1 MHSFTE
7 WTNAL
12 NPTRFATRLN
22 SFASGAHLAW
32 PGQSGKPSVLQMAER
47 AAKVDGLTDLDL
59 NYPDHV
65 NEDPAELARKLGDLG
80 LAINGFAMR
89 YYTNPDFKLGAFTHP
104 DEKVRREAI
113 DLTKKGIDAARAAG
127 SNLMTIWLG
136 QDGFDYAFQADYDRM
151 WQHEIDG
158 IREVCDHDPDCLI
171 SIEYKPNEPRA
182 YSLMPDAATTLLA
195 IKDVG
200 ARNLGVTLDFA
211 HVLYADEQPAFAA
224 ALIARHSQVLGL
236 HLNDGYAKRDDG
248 LMVGAV
254 HTVQTI
260 ELLRQ
265 VRRDGYKGAIYF
277 DTFPDLTGLDPV
289 HECEVNIKTVK
300 RMLGIVDRLEQDNRL
315 SGALDRQ
322 DAVSSQSILQELMLG
337 SDT

>member
-1 MHSFTE
+1 MHDFTDG
-7 WTNAL
+7 TNAL

-32 PGQSGKPSVLQMAER
+32 PGLSGKPSMLQMAER
-47 AAKVDGLTDLDL
+47 AAKVDGLTDVDL

-65 NEDPAELARKLGDLG
+65 NEDPADLARKLGNMG

-104 DEKVRREAI
+104 DAKVRREAI

-136 QDGFDYAFQADYDRM
+136 QDGFDYAFQIDYDRM

-158 IREVCDHDPDCLI
+158 IREVCEHDPDCLI

-195 IKDVG
+195 IKEIG
-200 ARNLGVTLDFA
+200 AANLGVTLDFA

-254 HTVQTI
+254 HTIQTI

-300 RMLGIVDRLEQDNRL
+300 RMLRVVDRLEQDNRL

-322 DAVSSQSILQELMLG
+322 DAVSSQAILQELMLG
-337 SDT
+337 ADA

>member
-1 MHSFTE
+1 M
-7 WTNAL
+7 

-32 PGQSGKPSVLQMAER
+32 PGQSGKPSVMQMAER
-47 AAKVDGLTDLDL
+47 AASVNGLTDLDL

-65 NEDPAELARKLGDLG
+65 SEDPAQLARRLGDLG
-80 LAINGFAMR
+80 LSINGFAMR

-158 IREVCDHDPDCLI
+158 IREVCAHDPDCLI

-200 ARNLGVTLDFA
+200 ASNLGVTLDFA

-289 HECEVNIKTVK
+289 HECEVNINTVE
-300 RMLGIVDRLEQDNRL
+300 RMLRIVDRLEQDNRL

-337 SDT
+337 NDA